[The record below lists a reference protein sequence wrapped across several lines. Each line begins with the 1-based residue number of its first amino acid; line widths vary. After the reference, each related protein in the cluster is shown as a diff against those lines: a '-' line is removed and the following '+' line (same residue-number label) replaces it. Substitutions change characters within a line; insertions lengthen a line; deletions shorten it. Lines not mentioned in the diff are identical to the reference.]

1 MKHIRAVLPFLI
13 LSLCIAGCGGGQ
25 TPADLNHIAGQRG
38 LAPNSADTF
47 RFVVMTDR
55 NGGQEVG
62 KWAIAVDEVN
72 RLRPDFVMC
81 IGDLTRGYKENPP
94 LTEQEWNEFREEN
107 KALRAPFFFTPG
119 NHDVLGVETRKAY
132 GLRHNVN
139 GAPYYSFDYRGCHFA
154 VIDTTCMI
162 EPKARTPEAPLAG
175 AQWAWLAKD
184 LAAAKGARHTF
195 LLMHHPLWRYS
206 SVWEKL
212 RPMLDPARV
221 TLFAGHTHNLDYSEI
236 DGVPCHTL
244 SVTAAKTSGERARG
258 SFQMYAFVTVDAGR
272 PAVTYMPVGSAL
284 PLNAVDLAA
293 EAIAQ
298 SAMEDAAMSTL
309 GVSGGRTTLRLSNTS
324 KYPMSCD
331 LRWSG
336 SAADPVAGRREGPG
350 ADPGEDRE
358 TGVPSTSDAF
368 GGVEIAG
375 HAQHPGEDVGPRA
388 LLGGCGRGRGRGDRA
403 VPGCL
408 DPARGLG
415 SVPLEERR
423 KDLVRLLHLR
433 RVDERVVA
441 GRRDRLDVVSCAP
454 RRRPGVPCPRVGRVV
469 RVETEGCDPGN
480 AREGRQGVERGGLA
494 VARAPPAGTR
504 DDQEPLAQ
512 RPLERRQ
519 RLGHEAGR
527 AGAVEG
533 VQLRVGLR
541 RVDDERGHDPE
552 ALATGREPQHVV
564 GRVVDRAE
572 VAAEE
577 KDRAGGRR
585 ESHLSLSLSLLCSAF
600 FGTEVTSGTDDR
612 TSAHPA
618 LTEWRKNQSS
628 VVDAAT
634 ILGISTR
641 KNNAVHDIRPHP

>member
-336 SAADPVAGRREGPG
+336 SAADLKAMTQPAETISLSPSGTAERTFEFPAFAGTDSLPKLQLTYSYTINKRLRSATREVPLPVVQEYFATPEGKPELTKTTAMDILPRPSGTIPAPPNWRVTYDKQNLYVDVTAVDEKIVTEGKEPWQRDGIEIFWDPRPADQQDGPFAGDCRQVLLAVPDDGEPVKVQTNPKDGGLVEAVKAECLRGKAGYRIIATIPLASIAKDFTPGPG
-350 ADPGEDRE
+350 KSLRM
-358 TGVPSTSDAF
+358 
-368 GGVEIAG
+368 
-375 HAQHPGEDVGPRA
+375 
-388 LLGGCGRGRGRGDRA
+388 
-403 VPGCL
+403 
-408 DPARGLG
+408 
-415 SVPLEERR
+415 
-423 KDLVRLLHLR
+423 DLYQ
-433 RVDERVVA
+433 D
-441 GRRDRLDVVSCAP
+441 DKNAP
-454 RRRPGVPCPRVGRVV
+454 DG
-469 RVETEGCDPGN
+469 
-480 AREGRQGVERGGLA
+480 
-494 VARAPPAGTR
+494 
-504 DDQEPLAQ
+504 
-512 RPLERRQ
+512 
-519 RLGHEAGR
+519 
-527 AGAVEG
+527 
-533 VQLRVGLR
+533 QL
-541 RVDDERGHDPE
+541 
-552 ALATGREPQHVV
+552 T
-564 GRVVDRAE
+564 
-572 VAAEE
+572 
-577 KDRAGGRR
+577 
-585 ESHLSLSLSLLCSAF
+585 
-600 FGTEVTSGTDDR
+600 VTSVSGKPESSRKT
-612 TSAHPA
+612 AHYVIV
-618 LTEWRKNQSS
+618 RFK
-628 VVDAAT
+628 
-634 ILGISTR
+634 
-641 KNNAVHDIRPHP
+641 